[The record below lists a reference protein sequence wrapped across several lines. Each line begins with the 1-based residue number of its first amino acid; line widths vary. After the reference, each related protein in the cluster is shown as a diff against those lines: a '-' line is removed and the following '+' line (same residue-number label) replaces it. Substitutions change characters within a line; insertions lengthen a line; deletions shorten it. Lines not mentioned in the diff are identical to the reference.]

1 MKTKFKVIVNGRLL
15 ETFTTELAAYEYARL
30 VRITRPLANVQII

>member
-1 MKTKFKVIVNGRLL
+1 MKKKYKVMVNGRLL

-30 VRITRPLANVQII
+30 VQITRPLSNVKVL